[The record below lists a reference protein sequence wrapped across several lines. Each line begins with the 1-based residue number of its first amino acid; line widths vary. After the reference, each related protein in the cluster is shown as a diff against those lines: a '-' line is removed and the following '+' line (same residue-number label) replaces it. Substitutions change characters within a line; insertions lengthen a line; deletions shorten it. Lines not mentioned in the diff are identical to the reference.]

1 MSTHQERK
9 RYVNPFEP
17 RDVHAALGQ
26 LLALVKD
33 SDQLTPE
40 IRLWLTHGLRAARE
54 RPGVGL
60 DEALG
65 LRPSRGQRWFHE
77 ARKRELVRLV
87 GAQFNG
93 STTSRA
99 EHIAA
104 VLRGEIKPADRE
116 AREALE
122 QLRRFA
128 PLPGSGRQV
137 RRLLRT

>member
-1 MSTHQERK
+1 MSTHQARK

-17 RDVHAALGQ
+17 RDIHAALGQ
-26 LLALVKD
+26 LLALVKA
-33 SDQLTPE
+33 SDELAPE
-40 IRLWLTHGLRAARE
+40 IRLWLTHGLRAACQR
-54 RPGVGL
+54 RGVGL

-65 LRPSRGQRWFHE
+65 LRPGRGERWFHE

-87 GAQFNG
+87 GAQFSG
-93 STTSRA
+93 SVTGRA

-116 AREALE
+116 ATEALE
-122 QLRRFA
+122 QLRFFA

-137 RRLLRT
+137 RRLLGT